1 MKEANEDDY
10 GANEAKKFL
19 ELFDKNFYRRVGSQ
33 SLKAKLD
40 KHAKKQQIAIGGR
53 NVFCTGTKYVP
64 WAYSSIIPKK
74 KMMPTK
80 FKIKTVMAH
89 AKKL

>member
-1 MKEANEDDY
+1 MYHTKYVPWAY
-10 GANEAKKFL
+10 SSIIPKKKIMPTKF
-19 ELFDKNFYRRVGSQ
+19 KIKTVM
-33 SLKAKLD
+33 A
-40 KHAKKQQIAIGGR
+40 HAKKQQIAIGGR